1 MVFGFQ
7 FLDTGLSYCPNSTL
21 CNVKHCNERRAKG
34 WKQRNTN
41 LPKISV
47 VLNFFFAVF
56 CRTKKY
62 RIILCSW
69 TLSWHSSLVLYVETE
84 VPYCTLSRAV
94 VQTCSESPLAIGRP
108 KRIVCFH
115 LRHDPR
121 VMEKYGSHLL
131 FGLFPSKPWITYG
144 TNKFWLFMDA
154 TYNFDKKFLFW
165 EALLPKQTKMN
176 LWISLVRSY
185 QVSEISVT
193 ESALGVFICRKGFF
207 LQPHRVAKCQFF
219 YTD

>member
-131 FGLFPSKPWITYG
+131 FGLFPSKPWITYMEL
-144 TNKFWLFMDA
+144 TSF
-154 TYNFDKKFLFW
+154 
-165 EALLPKQTKMN
+165 
-176 LWISLVRSY
+176 
-185 QVSEISVT
+185 
-193 ESALGVFICRKGFF
+193 GFSWMQ
-207 LQPHRVAKCQFF
+207 LINW
-219 YTD
+219 